1 MPSRDNERNETSLIA
16 EVLAGRTDAF
26 HELIRPYERSVYLMA
41 LSMLRNEAEAEDVA
55 QEAFIKAYRNLGRFR
70 SEARFSTW
78 LIAIAL
84 NEARASLRKKKPGR
98 TDSIDDED
106 GPVVPAQL
114 TDWREIP
121 SESLER
127 QELRSMIRRAL
138 AALPLHYRE
147 VFVLREI
154 EDRNVKETAEVLGIT
169 AASVKMRLHRAR
181 MMLQKQLAPEL
192 TSATAP
198 KRRGRF
204 PWF

>member
-1 MPSRDNERNETSLIA
+1 MRSLANERDEAGLIA
-16 EVLAGRTDAF
+16 DVLAGKTEAF
-26 HELIRPYERSVYLMA
+26 HDLIRPYERSVYLMA

-84 NEARASLRKKKPGR
+84 NEARARLRKKEPSR
-98 TDSIDDED
+98 TDSIDDQD
-106 GPVVPAQL
+106 GSVVPAQL

-127 QELRSMIRRAL
+127 EEIRSIIRRAL
-138 AALPLHYRE
+138 AALPIAYRE
-147 VFVLREI
+147 VFVLREL
-154 EDRNVKETAEVLGIT
+154 EERNVKETAETLGIT
-169 AASVKMRLHRAR
+169 IASVKMRLHRAR
-181 MMLQKQLAPEL
+181 MMLQKQLAPQL
-192 TSATAP
+192 ASATTQ
-198 KRRGRF
+198 KRRRRF

>member
-1 MPSRDNERNETSLIA
+1 MIA
-16 EVLAGRTDAF
+16 EVLAGQTEAF

-84 NEARASLRKKKPGR
+84 NEARARLRRKLPGL
-98 TDSIDDED
+98 TDSIDDTD

-121 SESLER
+121 SETLER
-127 QELRSMIRRAL
+127 QEIRSLIRRAL
-138 AALPLHYRE
+138 DQLPLPYRE

-154 EDRNVKETAEVLGIT
+154 EERNVKETAETLGIT
-169 AASVKMRLHRAR
+169 IASVKMRLHRAR
-181 MMLQKQLAPEL
+181 MMLQKQLAPQL
-192 TSATAP
+192 ASVSS
-198 KRRGRF
+198 KRRRF